1 MKVTTEEGHT
11 IQRKVELDVVTPEAI
26 ILGKEEY
33 HIQQVNNFF
42 RMIIEWINKE
52 TCLKPVFANSFSFP
66 LF

>member
-33 HIQQVNNFF
+33 HIQQVNIFF
-42 RMIIEWINKE
+42 SVIIE
-52 TCLKPVFANSFSFP
+52 
-66 LF
+66 